1 MKITTQHIN
10 PNEHITW
17 QLYTLSN
24 DNQMEVS
31 ILNYG
36 GTITEI
42 RTPDRNGTIENV
54 VLGFNN
60 YQDYIENP
68 AFFGAI
74 IGRVAG
80 RIKDA
85 AFQADNQLYK
95 LTANDG
101 DNHLHGG
108 TTAFH
113 HALWET
119 SPFETDTSVGV
130 KLSHKSPDGDD
141 GYPGNVHA
149 DVTYELNNENQL
161 IITYDATTDKT
172 TPLALTNHTYFN
184 LSGDLKETVE
194 NHIVTVASNR
204 IAALNDNFI
213 PTGKKLNVERTPFD
227 FTSGR
232 NIKDGINSSHLQNKI
247 VGNGYDHY
255 FFLEKQNHSDVTVK
269 EKKSGRTLTVNTD
282 EPGMVMYTSN
292 NLGNGLKLKEGM
304 SERYLGLCLET
315 QKHPASLLYDDF
327 PSILLHPEEKYHSS
341 TKFTFEVPVTSRFL
355 AKIGEN
361 N

>member
-1 MKITTQHIN
+1 MKITTQNIN

-42 RTPDRNGTIENV
+42 RTPDRNGNIENV

-60 YQDYIENP
+60 YQDYIKNP

-85 AFQADNQLYK
+85 TFQADNQSYK

-108 TTAFH
+108 ATAFH
-113 HALWET
+113 HALWES
-119 SPFETDTSVGV
+119 SPFETETSVGV
-130 KLSHKSPDGDD
+130 KLSHESPDGDD

-149 DVTYELNNENQL
+149 EVTYELNNENQL
-161 IITYDATTDKT
+161 IITYNATTDRT

-184 LSGDLKETVE
+184 LSGDLKDTIE
-194 NHIVTVASNR
+194 NHNVTMRSSQFAE
-204 IAALNDNFI
+204 LDEYLI
-213 PTGKKLNVERTPFD
+213 PTGKKLNVKNTPFD
-227 FTSGR
+227 FASGR
-232 NIKDGINSSHLQNKI
+232 KIKHGIYSTHLQNKI

-255 FFLEKQNHSDVTVK
+255 FFLEKPNQSDVTVK
-269 EKKSGRTLTVNTD
+269 EKKSGRTLTINTD

-292 NLGNGLKLKEGM
+292 NLDAGLELNERV

-315 QKHPASLLYDDF
+315 QKHPASLIYDDF
-327 PSILLHPEEKYHSS
+327 PSILLHPEEKYHSKTS
-341 TKFTFEVPVTSRFL
+341 FTF
-355 AKIGEN
+355 G
-361 N
+361 